1 MEIVPPSSEPLDLD
15 TIRSRARELENMLR
29 NLEDDDS
36 ELSRSDLQKLAKD
49 CVHNFQTRMEEIGSL
64 WSDVGFSEDKD
75 FDACLER
82 LGEELNFVEAENTRM
97 SGEIEVL
104 TRTYAEDSKQLEIEL
119 EGLKCSMD
127 LTALQDLE
135 NVNLGASRDCPRH
148 TEDKWDSMEVCGD
161 KKLEL
166 LELENEL
173 KKKTAI
179 LKSLEDLD
187 VTCIWFDAIEQIQD
201 AITGVKVIALEE
213 NCIRCSLQTYIP
225 QLESVLSEQ
234 KIEAINVPLE
244 VRHELLIEFLEG
256 TLDQNNVEIFPNDV
270 YINSISNA
278 SKDFRKSS
286 LQWFVMKVQDRI
298 VLCTMRQ
305 LVVKSTNKSGRSLE
319 YFDKDEMMVA
329 HLAGGVDA
337 VIKVSQGWPI
347 SNSPLKLISLKSSD
361 HYTKGIPSSFL
372 SKVKE
377 RVNSMATH
385 ICKNISSFVDAI
397 ENILMEQIQLELD
410 SRKNDQ

>member
-15 TIRSRARELENMLR
+15 TIRSRARELENILR

-75 FDACLER
+75 FEPTVTPLGLSQR
-82 LGEELNFVEAENTRM
+82 VGEELNFVEAENTRM

-135 NVNLGASRDCPRH
+135 KVNLGASRDCPRH

-166 LELENEL
+166 LELGNEL

-187 VTCIWFDAIEQIQD
+187 VTCKWFDAIEQIQD
-201 AITGVKVIALEE
+201 AFTGVKVIALEE
-213 NCIRCSLQTYIP
+213 NCIRFSLQTYIP
-225 QLESVLSEQ
+225 QLESVFSEQ
-234 KIEAINVPLE
+234 KIEAVNVPIE
-244 VRHELLIEFLEG
+244 VRHEVLIEFLEG
-256 TLDQNNVEIFPNDV
+256 TLDQKNVESIKEHKEKNHKKNEKNAAANNGGFLNEEQPND
-270 YINSISNA
+270 N
-278 SKDFRKSS
+278 R
-286 LQWFVMKVQDRI
+286 
-298 VLCTMRQ
+298 
-305 LVVKSTNKSGRSLE
+305 
-319 YFDKDEMMVA
+319 YF
-329 HLAGGVDA
+329 
-337 VIKVSQGWPI
+337 
-347 SNSPLKLISLKSSD
+347 
-361 HYTKGIPSSFL
+361 F
-372 SKVKE
+372 
-377 RVNSMATH
+377 
-385 ICKNISSFVDAI
+385 
-397 ENILMEQIQLELD
+397 
-410 SRKNDQ
+410 